1 VMMLQRHASSSST
14 ASGQHGT
21 PVSPTANGASDR
33 SRALL
38 RMSGVEYTYPTGVK
52 AVGGCEIE
60 IDAGEIVALTGPSGC
75 GKTTILN
82 LIAELVSPDTGSIV
96 WDEGYFAQPDRSDG
110 TRLGMVFQRDTVFPW
125 RTVERNVV
133 FGMEHLSM
141 SQSERRERTDELLEL
156 ANLQE
161 FRKAYPLSLS
171 GGMRRRVAL
180 LMSLAVKPAV
190 LLLDEPFGALDE
202 PTRVE
207 LLDYLLK
214 FAYRNSTSVVLVTHD
229 LGEAISIA
237 DRVIVMS
244 SRPCRVQHV
253 VKVPFGHERNV
264 FKIRER
270 PEYAGL
276 YGELWHELWDAIA
289 ASKA

>member
-1 VMMLQRHASSSST
+1 MMVQRHAPSSST
-14 ASGQHGT
+14 ASGERGT
-21 PVSPTANGASDR
+21 SVSSAADGARDR
-33 SRALL
+33 SDALL
-38 RMSGVEYTYPTGVK
+38 RMSGVEYTYPSGVK

-60 IDAGEIVALTGPSGC
+60 IGAGEIVALVGPSGC

-141 SQSERRERTDELLEL
+141 SQSERRERTDQLLEL

-161 FRKAYPLSLS
+161 FRKVYPLSLS

-180 LMSLAVKPAV
+180 LMSLAVRPGSLASRRAV
-190 LLLDEPFGALDE
+190 RRLGRAHQSRAPGLSSQ
-202 PTRVE
+202 V
-207 LLDYLLK
+207 YLQK
-214 FAYRNSTSVVLVTHD
+214 FDVGRSSYPRSRRGNISCRPGYRDV
-229 LGEAISIA
+229 
-237 DRVIVMS
+237 
-244 SRPCRVQHV
+244 
-253 VKVPFGHERNV
+253 
-264 FKIRER
+264 
-270 PEYAGL
+270 
-276 YGELWHELWDAIA
+276 
-289 ASKA
+289 